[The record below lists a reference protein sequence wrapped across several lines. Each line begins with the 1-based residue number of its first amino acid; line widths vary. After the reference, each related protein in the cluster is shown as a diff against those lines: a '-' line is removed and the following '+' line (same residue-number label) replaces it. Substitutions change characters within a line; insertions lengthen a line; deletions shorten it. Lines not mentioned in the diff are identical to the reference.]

1 MFRSIGR
8 TVTRHPLAVV
18 IAWAL
23 IAVVA
28 MSAILQGWGKG
39 GLFDRL
45 STGDVATPHTESS
58 LVADL
63 TGPSADEGER
73 ISIVVCGV
81 DMSANPAALAS
92 AVAAARPQLEGVD
105 GVASVTDAFS
115 VADPRSPE
123 AKAMLSAR
131 GDGFAEVVTLA
142 PGLSDT
148 DVDAATQRVTDAA
161 GGPYLEALRA
171 AAPEAAVDAV
181 SAELIGDSIGE
192 VVRNDLASGES
203 VSLPI
208 ALVLLVL
215 VFGGLLAAG
224 LPLAGAIVAII
235 TGMGALWGMT
245 FALEVHSFILNV
257 ISLIGLSLSIDY
269 GLLVVSRY
277 REEVAIAIAAREY
290 EDGDYIGMPT
300 GEDMRSLVR
309 DCVTRTVATAGR
321 TVSFSAL
328 TIACSIAGLLVMRSP
343 MLRTIAGGAVAVALL
358 AVACAITLVPAIITL
373 LGGHLV
379 RPSLLSRVPGAR
391 RALAAVG
398 DASADHGF
406 FSRLSHRV
414 VAHPWLVILAI
425 VAILAAMAAPIG
437 SMRMRTNVAEYI
449 PQGSSVRTAY
459 DTLQADYPALATPT
473 ISVVA
478 RTDAEGVAPLVNGI
492 AQMEDVSSARA
503 SALEGHDDM
512 VLIRVLMDVEDPVG
526 PRVTDAVEQIRAT
539 PVGYERWVGGTAARQ
554 IDFIDSMAE
563 RAPWAIAIVVL
574 AVFVLLLG
582 MTGSLVVPLKA
593 LIINTFSLIAS
604 LGATS
609 WLFEHGYLGLP
620 KTPGMQ
626 TFIVACLVAFG
637 FGLAMDYEVFLLAR
651 ICEYWEAGHDNDDA
665 VARGLQRSGRII
677 TSAAAII
684 IAVFLG
690 FVSGD
695 MISIKEIGV
704 GLAIMVAADATLV
717 RLLLVPATM
726 TVLGRWNWW
735 APAPVRRVYER
746 LRQRA

>member
-73 ISIVVCGV
+73 ISIVVRGV
-81 DMSANPAALAS
+81 AMSANPAALAS

-208 ALVLLVL
+208 ALVLPVL

-277 REEVAIAIAAREY
+277 REEVAIAIAR
-290 EDGDYIGMPT
+290 
-300 GEDMRSLVR
+300 VR
-309 DCVTRTVATAGR
+309 G
-321 TVSFSAL
+321 
-328 TIACSIAGLLVMRSP
+328 
-343 MLRTIAGGAVAVALL
+343 
-358 AVACAITLVPAIITL
+358 
-373 LGGHLV
+373 
-379 RPSLLSRVPGAR
+379 
-391 RALAAVG
+391 
-398 DASADHGF
+398 
-406 FSRLSHRV
+406 
-414 VAHPWLVILAI
+414 
-425 VAILAAMAAPIG
+425 
-437 SMRMRTNVAEYI
+437 
-449 PQGSSVRTAY
+449 
-459 DTLQADYPALATPT
+459 
-473 ISVVA
+473 
-478 RTDAEGVAPLVNGI
+478 
-492 AQMEDVSSARA
+492 
-503 SALEGHDDM
+503 
-512 VLIRVLMDVEDPVG
+512 
-526 PRVTDAVEQIRAT
+526 
-539 PVGYERWVGGTAARQ
+539 
-554 IDFIDSMAE
+554 
-563 RAPWAIAIVVL
+563 
-574 AVFVLLLG
+574 
-582 MTGSLVVPLKA
+582 
-593 LIINTFSLIAS
+593 
-604 LGATS
+604 
-609 WLFEHGYLGLP
+609 
-620 KTPGMQ
+620 
-626 TFIVACLVAFG
+626 
-637 FGLAMDYEVFLLAR
+637 
-651 ICEYWEAGHDNDDA
+651 
-665 VARGLQRSGRII
+665 RGLHRHAHR
-677 TSAAAII
+677 
-684 IAVFLG
+684 
-690 FVSGD
+690 
-695 MISIKEIGV
+695 
-704 GLAIMVAADATLV
+704 
-717 RLLLVPATM
+717 
-726 TVLGRWNWW
+726 
-735 APAPVRRVYER
+735 
-746 LRQRA
+746 